1 MKRNKWK
8 MTIRTRIAIV
18 TSIIVIISVVSG
30 SIVLMNRVT
39 HAFEEELGNR
49 VMAIGQA
56 LAQSP
61 SILEGLNDR
70 TGWKTIQPIA
80 ERVRLVT
87 GVEYVVV
94 IDMQK
99 IRYSHPLKDR
109 IGTPFQGGDEGPS
122 LSEQAYLSRAV
133 GVAGQS
139 IRAFVPVMDEE
150 GVNQVGVVIVGIL
163 TPTFLKTVEEYRTN
177 LYLFVGIGIIVGII
191 GAWWL
196 GGRIKKQM
204 LNLEPVEIATLLE
217 QREAV
222 IQSISEGIIAID
234 QNENISVLN
243 EQAAKM
249 LHISTSDIG
258 KPVKEVIP
266 NSQLSE
272 VFKSGKPQYR
282 QLRKLKEE
290 NVILSNRL
298 PIRVGK
304 QIVGAVATFQ
314 DRTELVKMAEE
325 LTGVKKFID
334 ALRAQNHEYMNKLH
348 MIAGLIQLQQYDQ
361 AVDHILTFTD
371 EQERLTHELTKRIK
385 DFSICGLI
393 LGKISHAKERGV
405 ELRINPET
413 KLGALPEHVKASE
426 LLLVI
431 GNLLENAID
440 AAATSLQHEKRVEL
454 FLFGNEDGIEL
465 EVKDNGYGMDE
476 QIKNRIYE
484 YGYTT
489 KGDRG
494 QGIGLYL
501 VKDFVEELGGEIL
514 VESAPGQGTRFL
526 ILLPIPI
533 VKGMEEGE

>member
-1 MKRNKWK
+1 MKFNKWK
-8 MTIRTRIAIV
+8 MTIRTRIALV

-39 HAFEEELGNR
+39 HTFQEELGNR
-49 VMAIGQA
+49 VMAIAQS

-61 SILEGLNDR
+61 SILEGLEDR
-70 TGWKTIQPIA
+70 EGGNTIQPIA

-122 LSEQAYLSRAV
+122 LAEQAYLSRAV
-133 GVAGQS
+133 GVEGPS
-139 IRAFVPVMDEE
+139 IRAFVPVMDTE
-150 GVNQVGVVIVGIL
+150 GLEQVGVVIVGIL
-163 TPTFLKTVEEYRTN
+163 TPTFLKTVEDYRNN
-177 LYLFVGIGIIVGII
+177 LYLFVGIGIIVGIV

-234 QNENISVLN
+234 QNEHITVVN
-243 EQAAKM
+243 EQAARM
-249 LHISTSDIG
+249 LHISTSDTG
-258 KPVKEVIP
+258 KPVREVIP
-266 NSQLSE
+266 DSHLPEVLKSE
-272 VFKSGKPQYR
+272 MPQYR
-282 QLRKLKEE
+282 QLRRVNE

-371 EQERLTHELTKRIK
+371 EQERLTHELTKRVK
-385 DFSICGLI
+385 DYSICGLI
-393 LGKISHAKERGV
+393 LGKISRAKERGV
-405 ELRINPET
+405 ELVVDSET
-413 KLGALPEHVKASE
+413 KLGVLPEHVNTSD
-426 LLLVI
+426 LLMVI

-440 AAATSLQHEKRVEL
+440 AAATYSVKEKRIEL

-465 EVKDNGYGMDE
+465 EVKDNGHGMDE
-476 QIKNRIYE
+476 HVKSNIFE

-489 KGDRG
+489 KGNQG

-501 VKDFVEELGGEIL
+501 VKEFVEELGGEIS
-514 VESAPGQGTRFL
+514 VESAPGRGTRFL
-526 ILLPIPI
+526 ILLPIP
-533 VKGMEEGE
+533 MEEGPEERE